1 MKNNVITETIKVTH
15 PNVMNRMAKAFQKE
29 GYNLV
34 EETDDGK
41 TLTNENHTVQ
51 IICAED

>member
-1 MKNNVITETIKVTH
+1 MKNKVITETVKVTH
-15 PNVMNRMAKAFQKE
+15 PNVMNRMAKAFQNE
-29 GYNLV
+29 GYALV

-41 TLTNENHTVQ
+41 TLAYENHIVQ

>member
-1 MKNNVITETIKVTH
+1 MNNKAFTETVKVTH

-29 GYNLV
+29 GYYLV

-41 TLTNENHTVQ
+41 TLTNGNHTVQ